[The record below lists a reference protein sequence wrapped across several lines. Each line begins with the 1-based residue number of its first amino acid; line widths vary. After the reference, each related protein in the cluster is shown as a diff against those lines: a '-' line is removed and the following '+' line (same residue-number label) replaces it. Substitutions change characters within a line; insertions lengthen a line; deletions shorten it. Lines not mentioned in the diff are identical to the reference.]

1 MAIGAAAMLKEAT
14 IFLSFNA
21 ISTVKFFEKIEESL
35 KSLGLEK
42 LKSFVLFSDAGL
54 VEGASQNE

>member
-1 MAIGAAAMLKEAT
+1 VVGAAVALEEAT
-14 IFLSFNA
+14 LCLNLEV
-21 ISTVKFFEKIEESL
+21 ISTVKIFEKIEESL